1 MKNTAQEL
9 VNNKQ
14 ANSLIR
20 KQKQGQEL
28 SK

>member
-1 MKNTAQEL
+1 MKHIAQEL
-9 VNNKQ
+9 VKNKQ

-20 KQKQGQEL
+20 KQKQGKEL

>member
-9 VNNKQ
+9 VKNKQ
-14 ANSLIR
+14 ANNLIR